1 MTENGEICFPIPK
14 MVTSVPCFVLNP
26 KIFVLL
32 SQRRKKTQEIF
43 TFKKVKSDHFY
54 PNPTVFSKR
63 LLKPISNYQNNWQI
77 NVLADR

>member
-1 MTENGEICFPIPK
+1 MFPNSQDGDFSALFCPQPKDICLTVTEE
-14 MVTSVPCFVLNP
+14 
-26 KIFVLL
+26 
-32 SQRRKKTQEIF
+32 KKKNQEIF